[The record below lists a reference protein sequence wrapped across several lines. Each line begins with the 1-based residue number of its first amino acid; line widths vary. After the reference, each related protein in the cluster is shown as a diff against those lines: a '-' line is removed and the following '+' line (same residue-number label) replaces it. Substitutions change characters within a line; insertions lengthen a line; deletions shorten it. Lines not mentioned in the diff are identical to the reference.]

1 MRPEEWQRCV
11 EIFSA
16 ALERQPHE
24 RGVFVDHACADDES
38 LRREVTILLRSHEE
52 SGDFISA
59 PAFVAAPELLD
70 DCDALIGTQIGP
82 YRVESVL
89 GRGGM
94 GVVYLAHD
102 QRLGRKVGLKLLPQ
116 SLIADITHLS
126 RLKREAR
133 TASALNH
140 PNIVTIHDIGE
151 DHSTHYIASEL
162 IEGDTL
168 RERLMR
174 GPIQLSEAVD
184 IATQVASA
192 LVAAHDAGVVHR
204 DIKPENIML
213 RPDGYVK
220 VLDFGI
226 AKLAES
232 TFAEPPSVAAA
243 TFGVPGATADGAE
256 SMTVAETNL
265 GLILGTVRYMSP
277 EQASGAPVDK
287 RTDIWSLGVVLY
299 EMITRHAPFT
309 GQTPREVMSAI
320 LEKES
325 SPLTNYVART
335 PAELQQIISKALRK
349 DREQRYQSSHE
360 LFQALKGLRH
370 KLEVEA
376 ELQHATAAPLWLRW
390 IRSPAAVVL
399 ALFVAA
405 LVLALPFYRHRNL
418 TTTPPPEKSVAVL
431 PLENLSD
438 EKENAFFADGIH
450 DELLSNLAKIK
461 DLKVISR
468 TSVRQ
473 YKSGNPRNIREIGQ
487 QLGVAHVLEGT
498 VQRTAN
504 RVKVSA
510 QLIDAR
516 TDAHV
521 WSQTYDRDLVDVF
534 AIQSEIAKTIADQL
548 HAKLSPAEK
557 AAIAERPTADPVAY
571 AYYTKAKE
579 IDLSVNWEGEENSLK
594 RQVELLEKA
603 TQRDPNFAL
612 AYCALAKAQI
622 DLQDVTADPKQKY
635 LESAKKAAEAALRLR
650 PDLGETHLA
659 LARYY
664 SWVGVGT
671 NDYEQAREELA
682 IARRTLPNNAEALA
696 IEAKIGRH
704 QSRWDASL
712 ANLQKANELD
722 PRNSEI
728 VFRLWQIYFEMRC
741 YSEAE
746 QLMMKEAAISK
757 VEDPR
762 IQCML
767 SEIKLAQGDP
777 FAAQSLLEQVPPDF
791 NPTAHIWGSRFR
803 AALYLRDYDAANRMI
818 AAARTEQDF
827 PFDGPP
833 DWAYGQ
839 VARARGDQQTALA
852 AFAAARKKED
862 AWYDRYKGYK
872 PDGSASGDKGENS
885 AHLAHVARFD
895 AGLGR
900 KEEAIHEA
908 QLAVDVLSIA
918 TDSLNGPTWVA
929 HLALVYAWTGERDRA
944 LDQLETVATIPN
956 GPTYGDLRFNPCW
969 DDLRGDK
976 RFDKIVAAAKAASK

>member
-16 ALERQPHE
+16 ALEQQPEE
-24 RGVFVDHACADDES
+24 RAAFVDHACADDES
-38 LRREVTILLRSHEE
+38 LRREVTMLLRSHEE

-59 PAFVAAPELLD
+59 PAFVAEPELLGD
-70 DCDALIGTQIGP
+70 DPDALIGTQIGP

-89 GRGGM
+89 GSGGM
-94 GVVYLAHD
+94 GFVYLAHD
-102 QRLGRKVGLKLLPQ
+102 ERLGRKVGLKLLPQ
-116 SLIADITHLS
+116 SLIADMTHLS

-140 PNIVTIHDIGE
+140 PNIVTIHDIGS

-162 IEGDTL
+162 IEGETL
-168 RERLMR
+168 RERMIR
-174 GPIQLSEAVD
+174 GPIELSEALD

-232 TFAEPPSVAAA
+232 AFADSAFAAPKA
-243 TFGVPGATADGAE
+243 FGATADGAE
-256 SMTVAETNL
+256 SITLAETNL

-299 EMITRHAPFT
+299 EMITGHAPFT
-309 GQTPREVMSAI
+309 GETPREVMSAI
-320 LEKES
+320 LEKEAL
-325 SPLTNYVART
+325 PLTRYVSQT
-335 PAELQQIISKALRK
+335 PAELQQIIGKTLRK
-349 DREQRYQSSHE
+349 DREERYQSSYE
-360 LFQALKGLRH
+360 LLQALKGLRH

-376 ELQHATAAPLWLRW
+376 ELERSIAAPLWRRW

-399 ALFVAA
+399 ALLVAA
-405 LVLALPFYRHRNL
+405 SVLALLFYQERNL
-418 TTTPPPEKSVAVL
+418 TTTPPPEKSIAVL

-450 DELLSNLAKIK
+450 DELLSNLSKIK

-473 YKSGNPRNIREIGQ
+473 YKSGSPRNLREIGE

-504 RVKVSA
+504 RVKVSV

-534 AIQSEIAKTIADQL
+534 AVQSEIAKTIADQL

-557 AAIAERPTADPVAY
+557 TAIAERPTADPVAY
-571 AYYTKAKE
+571 AYYRRAKE
-579 IDLSVNWEGEENSLK
+579 IDLAVK
-594 RQVELLEKA
+594 QRVELLEKA
-603 TQRDPNFAL
+603 TQRDPSFAL
-612 AYCALAKAQI
+612 AYCDLAKAQI
-622 DLQDVTADPKQKY
+622 DLQDNTVDPGQKY
-635 LESAKKAAEAALRLR
+635 LESAKKAAEAAVRLR
-650 PDLGETHLA
+650 PDLSEPHLA
-659 LARYY
+659 LAYY
-664 SWVGVGT
+664 YAWVGAGT
-671 NDYEQAREELA
+671 NDYDQASEELA
-682 IARRTLPNNAEALA
+682 IARRMLPNNAETLA

-704 QSRWDASL
+704 QNRWDASL

-722 PRNSEI
+722 PLNGEI
-728 VFRLWQIYFEMRC
+728 LYRLWQIYFEMRR

-746 QLMMKEAAISK
+746 QLLLKEAAISK
-757 VEDPR
+757 TEDSW
-762 IQCML
+762 IKAL
-767 SEIKLAQGDP
+767 LAELKLAQGDP
-777 FAAQSLLEQVPPDF
+777 VAAQSLLEQIPLDF
-791 NPTAHIWGSRFR
+791 NPTADIWDTRFN

-818 AAARTEQDF
+818 AAAPTEHGL
-827 PFDGPP
+827 FDGP

-852 AFAAARKKED
+852 AFAAARKKLD
-862 AWYDRYKGYK
+862 AWWDAK
-872 PDGSASGDKGENS
+872 PKDASYSAG
-885 AHLAHVARFD
+885 LARLD

-900 KEEAIHEA
+900 KEDAIREA
-908 QLAVDVLSIA
+908 QQAIDLQPIA
-918 TDSLNGPTWVA
+918 KDSLNGPTWVA
-929 HLALVYAWTGERDRA
+929 RLALVYAWTGERDLA
-944 LDQLETVATIPN
+944 LDQLERVATVP
-956 GPTYGDLRFNPCW
+956 GLAPTYGDLRFNPCW
-969 DDLRGDK
+969 DDLRGDP